1 LRLLAPGEVVESS
14 VVGGNTDLASGTS
27 MASSHVAGVIAAIR
41 EAIPSA
47 SADAIEN
54 ALALSG
60 VPVFDA
66 RNGITKPR
74 IQVPETITLLET
86 NGSPPGNG
94 SGGTTPATTTPSGG
108 GGGGGSCGLVGIES
122 FLVLGLVRLGRRRYF
137 AGRQRA

>member
-1 LRLLAPGEVVESS
+1 
-14 VVGGNTDLASGTS
+14 

-41 EAIPSA
+41 EAVPSA
-47 SADAIEN
+47 SADEIEN

-86 NGSPPGNG
+86 NGPPPG
-94 SGGTTPATTTPSGG
+94 GGTTPATTTPSSGG
-108 GGGGGSCGLVGIES
+108 GGSGSCGLVGIES

-137 AGRQRA
+137 ARRQRA